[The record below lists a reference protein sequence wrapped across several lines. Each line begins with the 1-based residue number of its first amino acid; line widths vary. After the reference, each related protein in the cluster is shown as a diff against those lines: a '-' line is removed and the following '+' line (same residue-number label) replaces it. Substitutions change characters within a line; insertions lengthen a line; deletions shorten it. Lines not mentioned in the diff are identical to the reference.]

1 MMRKQAVAANGLVLS
16 AVVIGS
22 LFGSTTAPRP
32 LVDGAAE
39 LAELEARTALAPST
53 HDLTELASAYV
64 ARAQPGLAQALLD
77 RHADRPDVELT
88 HARARVALA
97 RGDVDRAG
105 DLARATRAAC
115 ELRTAIAPCPA
126 WVVAKNLQQLAVV
139 EALESQGI
147 HDLDDRPDAS
157 RAAIARASHT
167 VQLVAMR

>member
-1 MMRKQAVAANGLVLS
+1 MSKRAIAANGLVLS
-16 AVVIGS
+16 AVVVGA
-22 LFGSTTAPRP
+22 LFTSTTEPRP
-32 LVDGAAE
+32 LVEDAPE
-39 LAELEARTALAPST
+39 LAALEARTALEPST
-53 HDLTELASAYV
+53 HDLTELAAAYV
-64 ARAQPGLAQALLD
+64 ARSQPGLAEALLD

-105 DLARATRAAC
+105 DLARATRMAC
-115 ELRTAIAPCPA
+115 DLRTAIAPCPS

-139 EALESQGI
+139 EALESEGI

-157 RAAIARASHT
+157 RAAIARASRT